1 MANHECIK
9 EKQLERIEKD
19 IRRLDDHVDDKV
31 AAVYKKYN
39 NQISSLIVAVGKLEK
54 ALAVSSMKIA
64 LIIGIGSFV
73 ASLAFTALGAFIKE
87 AIHKAV
93 GG

>member
-1 MANHECIK
+1 MADCECTK

-19 IRRLDDHVDDKV
+19 IRRLDDQVDDKV

-39 NQISSLIVAVGKLEK
+39 GQISKLIEAVGKLEK

-64 LIIGIGSFV
+64 LIIGVGSFV

>member
-1 MANHECIK
+1 MADCECTK
-9 EKQLERIEKD
+9 ERQLKRIEDD
-19 IRRLDDHVDDKV
+19 IRRLDDNVDDKV
-31 AAVYKKYN
+31 AKVYEKYN
-39 NQISSLIVAVGKLEK
+39 GKIGELIKAVSALEK

-64 LIIGIGSFV
+64 LIIGVGSFV